1 MRLREL
7 AERVRHS
14 LWFVPTIS
22 VVLAVIAALGLVGL
36 SSVLGEEVDL
46 PFVYGA
52 GPEGARAML
61 QTIGGSV
68 ITVAGT
74 LFSITIVAL
83 QLTSTQFSPRVLR
96 NFLRDRANQIVLGV
110 FIGTFTYSL
119 LVLRTIRSEDETGGG
134 AFVPGL
140 AVTGGLLL
148 AFVSIGVLIYFIHH
162 VSVRIQVTT
171 ILASVVTDALGTIE
185 HLATWNER
193 HEDRGWLPA
202 TAPARAA
209 PAPPSG
215 AIPASSAPSGS
226 RTVRVD
232 RSGYLQL
239 LDLDGLVRAAGKAN
253 GRYALLL
260 APGAWVQAH
269 APLATFE
276 AAPGAERISDED
288 HARALADAM
297 VLAPE
302 RSLQQDAAFGVQQI
316 ADIGMKAL
324 SPSVNDPTTAINA
337 LDRIGQVLVAAGRA
351 PDTPLAFADASG
363 TVRLEVPF
371 PRFDDLV
378 ALAFEGVRTYGA
390 GTPAVALHM
399 ARVLS
404 QLLATL
410 PPERHAPLRREARRL
425 AEAAASIQPET
436 ARREALAAVKP
447 LIR

>member
-61 QTIGGSV
+61 QAIGGSV

-171 ILASVVTDALGTIE
+171 ILASVVTDALRTIE

-193 HEDRGWLPA
+193 REDRGWFPA
-202 TAPARAA
+202 TA
-209 PAPPSG
+209 
-215 AIPASSAPSGS
+215 
-226 RTVRVD
+226 
-232 RSGYLQL
+232 L
-239 LDLDGLVRAAGKAN
+239 LT
-253 GRYALLL
+253 L
-260 APGAWVQAH
+260 ACLCPQ
-269 APLATFE
+269 
-276 AAPGAERISDED
+276 
-288 HARALADAM
+288 
-297 VLAPE
+297 
-302 RSLQQDAAFGVQQI
+302 
-316 ADIGMKAL
+316 
-324 SPSVNDPTTAINA
+324 
-337 LDRIGQVLVAAGRA
+337 
-351 PDTPLAFADASG
+351 
-363 TVRLEVPF
+363 
-371 PRFDDLV
+371 
-378 ALAFEGVRTYGA
+378 
-390 GTPAVALHM
+390 
-399 ARVLS
+399 
-404 QLLATL
+404 
-410 PPERHAPLRREARRL
+410 
-425 AEAAASIQPET
+425 
-436 ARREALAAVKP
+436 
-447 LIR
+447 